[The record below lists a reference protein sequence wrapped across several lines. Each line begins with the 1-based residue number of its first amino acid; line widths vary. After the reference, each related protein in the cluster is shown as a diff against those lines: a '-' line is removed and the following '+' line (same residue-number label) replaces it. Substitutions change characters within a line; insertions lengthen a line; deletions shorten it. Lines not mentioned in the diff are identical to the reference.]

1 MTAYDDSNIFAKMI
15 RGEIP
20 AIKVHEDD
28 DTMVIMDIMPET
40 KGHCLIIPKAP
51 SRNMLDASDDAL
63 AKTIPV
69 VAKIARAA
77 KKAFDADG
85 IQLVQ
90 FNEETAGQTVFHLH
104 FHVIPVY
111 KGVARKKHAAG
122 EVDQETLKAHGEAI
136 RAALA

>member
-20 AIKVHEDD
+20 AIKVHEDA

-51 SRNMLDASDDAL
+51 SRNLLDASDEAL

-77 KKAFDADG
+77 RKAFDADG
-85 IQLVQ
+85 IQIIQ
-90 FNEETAGQTVFHLH
+90 FNEEAAGQTVFHLH
-104 FHVIPVY
+104 FHVIPSY
-111 KGVARKKHAAG
+111 EGVARKKHAMG
-122 EVDQETLKAHGEAI
+122 EVDQDTLKAHAEAI
-136 RAALA
+136 RSAL

>member
-20 AIKVHEDD
+20 AIKVHEDGE
-28 DTMVIMDIMPET
+28 TMVIMDIMPES

-51 SRNMLDASDDAL
+51 SRNILDASDDAL

-77 KKAFDADG
+77 KQAFSADG
-85 IQLVQ
+85 VQIIQ
-90 FNEETAGQTVFHLH
+90 FNEEAAGQTVFHLH

-111 KGVARKKHAAG
+111 NGVERKKHAAG

-136 RAALA
+136 KAALE

>member
-1 MTAYDDSNIFAKMI
+1 MTAYDDSNIFARMM

-28 DTMVIMDIMPET
+28 AAMVIMDIMPES

-51 SRNMLDASDDAL
+51 SRNILDASDETL
-63 AKTIPV
+63 AVTIPI

-77 KKAFDADG
+77 KKAFNADG
-85 IQLVQ
+85 VQVIQ
-90 FNEETAGQTVFHLH
+90 FNEGAAGQTVYHLH

-111 KGVARKKHAAG
+111 DGVARKKHAAG
-122 EVDQETLKAHGEAI
+122 EVDQETLKSHAAAI
-136 RAALA
+136 KGALA